1 MTMISLLPTVLV
13 CLSLVGGLIFLLLL
27 IREQFVRLTLSDD
40 QSVDI
45 WPVVSIIIPARNEA
59 DSIETALKSVL
70 ALDYPNKEIIVINDR
85 STDATGDILARL
97 AQENPEL
104 QLITIDRLPS
114 GWLGKN
120 HALQRGAVSAS
131 GELLLFTDADII
143 MQPSLLRRAVSSFLT
158 HRLDHLA
165 IGPSFMTK
173 GVLLNSVI
181 SVFLVVF
188 TLYVRPWEVRRP
200 HCKGHIG
207 IGAFNLVR
215 ATAYRDSGEHYSIA
229 LRPDDDMRLGR
240 QLKDQGYRQEVIF
253 GHKAIS
259 VEWYGSLR
267 EMILGLEKNSFAG
280 IDYQMTKLIASTVA
294 LFAFLIWPFVALLVT
309 SGMLWWGNLLTVI
322 LLGLCFG
329 LTAGVVGMSAF
340 YYLGFPF
347 GVAVI
352 IHIMWRSA
360 LRILL
365 RGGMEWRETFY
376 ALDELRENRRPEK
389 LKS

>member
-1 MTMISLLPTVLV
+1 MISILPTVLV
-13 CLSLVGGLIFLLLL
+13 CLSLVGGLVFLLLL
-27 IREQFVRLTLSDD
+27 IREQFVGLTLSDD
-40 QSVDI
+40 QIIDP
-45 WPVVSIIIPARNEA
+45 WPVVSIIVPARNEA
-59 DSIETALKSVL
+59 DSIEEALKSVL

-85 STDATGDILARL
+85 STDATEDILARL
-97 AQENPEL
+97 AQEYPEL

-143 MQPSLLRRAVSSFLT
+143 MQPPLLRRAVSCFLT

-165 IGPSFMTK
+165 IGPSFLTK

-188 TLYVRPWEVRRP
+188 TLYTRPWEVRRAR
-200 HCKGHIG
+200 CKGHIG

-215 ATAYRDSGEHYSIA
+215 ASAYRDSGEHYSIA

-240 QLKDQGYRQEVIF
+240 QLKEQGCRQEVIF
-253 GHKAIS
+253 GDKAIS

-267 EMILGLEKNSFAG
+267 EMIIGLEKNSFAG

-294 LFAFLIWPFVALLVT
+294 LFAFFIWPFVALLAT
-309 SGMLWWGNLLTVI
+309 SGMLWWGNLLIVI
-322 LLGLCFG
+322 LLGLCFR
-329 LTAGVVGMSAF
+329 LTAGVVGMSGF

-347 GVAVI
+347 GIAVI

-376 ALDELRENRRPEK
+376 ALDELRENGRQEK
-389 LKS
+389 LKI

>member
-1 MTMISLLPTVLV
+1 MISILPTVLV
-13 CLSLVGGLIFLLLL
+13 CLSLVGGLVFLLLL

-40 QSVDI
+40 QTIDP
-45 WPVVSIIIPARNEA
+45 WPVVSIIVPARNEA
-59 DSIETALKSVL
+59 DSIEEALKSVL

-85 STDATGDILARL
+85 STDATGEILARL
-97 AQENPEL
+97 AQEYPEL

-143 MQPSLLRRAVSSFLT
+143 MQPSLLRRAVSCFLT

-165 IGPSFMTK
+165 IGPSFLTK
-173 GVLLNSVI
+173 GALLNSVI
-181 SVFLVVF
+181 SGFLVVF
-188 TLYVRPWEVRRP
+188 TIYTRPWDVRRAR
-200 HCKGHIG
+200 CKGHIG

-215 ATAYRDSGEHYSIA
+215 TSAYRDSGEHYAIA

-240 QLKDQGYRQEVIF
+240 QLKEQGYRQEVIF
-253 GHKAIS
+253 GDKAIS

-267 EMILGLEKNSFAG
+267 EMIIGLEKNSFAG

-294 LFAFLIWPFVALLVT
+294 LFAFFIWPFVALLAT
-309 SGMLWWGNLLTVI
+309 SGMLWWGNLLIVI
-322 LLGLCFG
+322 LLGLCFR
-329 LTAGVVGMSAF
+329 LTAGVVGMSGF
-340 YYLGFPF
+340 YSLGLPF
-347 GVAVI
+347 GIAVI

-376 ALDELRENRRPEK
+376 ALDELRENRRQEK
-389 LKS
+389 LKI

>member
-1 MTMISLLPTVLV
+1 MISILPTLLV
-13 CLSLVGGLIFLLLL
+13 CLSLVAGLVFLLLL

-40 QSVDI
+40 QTIDQ
-45 WPVVSIIIPARNEA
+45 WPVVSIIVPARNEA
-59 DSIETALKSVL
+59 DSIEEALKSVL

-85 STDATGDILARL
+85 STDATGEILARL
-97 AQENPEL
+97 AQEYSEL

-120 HALQRGAVSAS
+120 HALQRGAISAS

-143 MQPSLLRRAVSSFLT
+143 MQPPLLRRAVSCFLT

-165 IGPSFMTK
+165 IGPSFLTK

-181 SVFLVVF
+181 SAFLVVF
-188 TLYVRPWEVRRP
+188 TLYTRPWDVRRA

-207 IGAFNLVR
+207 IGAFNLVL
-215 ATAYRDSGEHYSIA
+215 ASAYRDSGEHYSIA

-240 QLKDQGYRQEVIF
+240 QLKEQGYRQEVVF
-253 GHKAIS
+253 GDKAIS
-259 VEWYGSLR
+259 VEWYGSLQ
-267 EMILGLEKNSFAG
+267 EMIIGLEKNSFAG

-294 LFAFLIWPFVALLVT
+294 LFAFFIWPFVALLAT

-322 LLGLCFG
+322 LLGLCFR
-329 LTAGVVGMSAF
+329 LTAGVVGMSGF
-340 YYLGFPF
+340 YYLGLPF
-347 GVAVI
+347 GIAII

-376 ALDELRENRRPEK
+376 ALDELRENGRQEK
-389 LKS
+389 LKV

>member
-1 MTMISLLPTVLV
+1 MISILPTVLV
-13 CLSLVGGLIFLLLL
+13 CLSLVGGLVFLLLL
-27 IREQFVRLTLSDD
+27 IREQFVQLSLSDD
-40 QSVDI
+40 QIIDP
-45 WPVVSIIIPARNEA
+45 WPVVSIIVPARNEA
-59 DSIETALKSVL
+59 DSIEEALKSVL

-85 STDATGDILARL
+85 STDATGEILARL
-97 AQENPEL
+97 AQEYPEL

-143 MQPSLLRRAVSSFLT
+143 MQPSLLRRAVSCFLT

-165 IGPSFMTK
+165 IGPSFLTK

-181 SVFLVVF
+181 SGFLVVF
-188 TLYVRPWEVRRP
+188 TIYTRPWDVRRAR
-200 HCKGHIG
+200 CKGHIG

-215 ATAYRDSGEHYSIA
+215 TSAYRDSGEHYSIA

-240 QLKDQGYRQEVIF
+240 QLKEQGYRQEVIF
-253 GHKAIS
+253 GDKAIS

-267 EMILGLEKNSFAG
+267 EMIIGLEKNSFAG

-294 LFAFLIWPFVALLVT
+294 LFAFFIWPFVALLAT
-309 SGMLWWGNLLTVI
+309 SGMLWWGNLLIVI
-322 LLGLCFG
+322 LLGLCFR
-329 LTAGVVGMSAF
+329 LTAGVVGMSGF

-347 GVAVI
+347 GIAVI

-376 ALDELRENRRPEK
+376 ALDELRENRRQEK
-389 LKS
+389 LKI

>member
-1 MTMISLLPTVLV
+1 MISILPTVLV
-13 CLSLVGGLIFLLLL
+13 CLSLVGGLVFLLLL
-27 IREQFVRLTLSDD
+27 IREQFVQLSLSDD
-40 QSVDI
+40 QIIDP
-45 WPVVSIIIPARNEA
+45 WPVVSIIVPARNEA
-59 DSIETALKSVL
+59 DSIEEALKSVL

-85 STDATGDILARL
+85 STDATGEILARL
-97 AQENPEL
+97 AQEYPEL

-143 MQPSLLRRAVSSFLT
+143 MQPSLLRRAVSCFLT

-165 IGPSFMTK
+165 IGPSFLTK

-188 TLYVRPWEVRRP
+188 TLYTRPWEVRRAR
-200 HCKGHIG
+200 CKGHIG

-215 ATAYRDSGEHYSIA
+215 ASAYRDSGEHYSIA

-240 QLKDQGYRQEVIF
+240 QLKEQGYRQEVIF
-253 GHKAIS
+253 GDKAIS

-267 EMILGLEKNSFAG
+267 EMIIGLEKNSFAG

-294 LFAFLIWPFVALLVT
+294 LFAFFIWPFVALLAT
-309 SGMLWWGNLLTVI
+309 SGMLWWGNLLIVI
-322 LLGLCFG
+322 LLGLCFR
-329 LTAGVVGMSAF
+329 LTAGVVGMSGF

-347 GVAVI
+347 GIAVI

-376 ALDELRENRRPEK
+376 ALDELRENGRQEK
-389 LKS
+389 LKI

>member
-1 MTMISLLPTVLV
+1 MISILPTVLV
-13 CLSLVGGLIFLLLL
+13 CLSLAGGLVFLLLL

-40 QSVDI
+40 QIIDP
-45 WPVVSIIIPARNEA
+45 WPVVSIIVPARNEA
-59 DSIETALKSVL
+59 DSIEEALKSVL

-97 AQENPEL
+97 AQEYPEL

-120 HALQRGAVSAS
+120 HALQRGAISAS
-131 GELLLFTDADII
+131 GDLLLFTDADII
-143 MQPSLLRRAVSSFLT
+143 MQPSLLRRAVSCFLT

-165 IGPSFMTK
+165 IGPSFLTK

-188 TLYVRPWEVRRP
+188 TLYTRPWEVRRA

-215 ATAYRDSGEHYSIA
+215 ASAYRDSGEHYSIA

-240 QLKDQGYRQEVIF
+240 QLKEQGYRQEVIF
-253 GHKAIS
+253 GDKAIS

-267 EMILGLEKNSFAG
+267 EMIIGLEKNSFAG

-294 LFAFLIWPFVALLVT
+294 LFAFFIWPFVALLAT
-309 SGMLWWGNLLTVI
+309 SGMLWWGNLLIVI
-322 LLGLCFG
+322 LLGLCFR
-329 LTAGVVGMSAF
+329 LTAGVVGMSGF

-347 GVAVI
+347 GIAVI

-376 ALDELRENRRPEK
+376 ALDELRENGRQEK
-389 LKS
+389 LKI